1 MRRLGKRIERG
12 VQLMTGAKT
21 IGCINHPGVESVGR
35 CLQCSKPVCKQCG
48 IVSASG
54 LYCSEACREKYE
66 QYMHRAQALDAEK
79 KIKGGVF
86 FRFRQTLG
94 VLVTLLVILFVLGCV
109 ASWTYIP
116 LLTDVTARIRS
127 LFGI

>member
-1 MRRLGKRIERG
+1 
-12 VQLMTGAKT
+12 
-21 IGCINHPGVESVGR
+21 
-35 CLQCSKPVCKQCG
+35 
-48 IVSASG
+48 VSASG

-127 LFGI
+127 LLGI